1 MTLREFIISRVH
13 LYFILVALIFAVSM
27 GVGLIF
33 TPDRAIYYYQLIGPF
48 ILAGMCVLRGSGC
61 LSSRLAADVAA
72 KAARIQKA
80 DGAAEAV
87 SGGCFPLTIM
97 QDT

>member
-33 TPDRAIYYYQLIGPF
+33 PVVLI
-48 ILAGMCVLRGSGC
+48 LMLV
-61 LSSRLAADVAA
+61 
-72 KAARIQKA
+72 
-80 DGAAEAV
+80 
-87 SGGCFPLTIM
+87 IM
-97 QDT
+97 SKNEKKR